1 MRTLERLAAAIIAI
15 GALASA
21 VLQYMDASHAKAASA
36 GASDSF
42 AACVVVLQACLE
54 KQ

>member
-1 MRTLERLAAAIIAI
+1 MPTLRDLAAAVIAI

-21 VLQYMDASHAKAASA
+21 VTQWMDAQAAKGAAVET
-36 GASDSF
+36 SDSF

-54 KQ
+54 ER